1 VSANPR
7 LPDTQADTAYD
18 IHGNVETL
26 YQDGV
31 VGLKGGFSREWAEAM
46 REDMMTA
53 FWAAIQRPGG
63 AVGRGPRRWY
73 VEIHPQDFG
82 GFVDLVTHPWVVGM
96 CEAVLGPDYEIVE
109 IGFDTPFQGAKNQPW
124 HRDFPSPPETYRD
137 RRITS
142 LAFNLTGVDVTQDM
156 GPFEVAPGTQW
167 DDGREWKHEM
177 FPPKELWPRFQER
190 AVRKYPQMGDI
201 SCRSA
206 LTMHRGTSH
215 PSPISRPVLVLGVD
229 APGAG
234 HAALHD
240 MMVTQEY
247 HDALPASVRKHLV
260 CSIVEKLVPVTQKH
274 DIEGL
279 VMGVE

>member
-1 VSANPR
+1 MSTQLKPANDSAQTV
-7 LPDTQADTAYD
+7 DVTE
-18 IHGNVETL
+18 HFETL
-26 YQDGV
+26 YRDGIT
-31 VGLKGGFSREWAEAM
+31 GLKGAFSREWAEQM

-73 VEIHPQDFG
+73 VEIHPQDFR
-82 GFVDLVTHPWVVGM
+82 GFVDLVTHPWVTAM
-96 CEAVLGPDYEIVE
+96 CERVLGPNYEIVE

-124 HRDFPSPPETYRD
+124 HRDFPSPPESYEQK
-137 RRITS
+137 RITS
-142 LAFNLTGVDVTQDM
+142 LAFNLTGVDVTPDM

-167 DDGREWKHEM
+167 IDGREWKHEM
-177 FPPKELWPRFQER
+177 FPPKEIWDEF
-190 AVRKYPQMGDI
+190 ASKGVRKYPQMGDI

-206 LTMHRGTSH
+206 LTIHRGTAH

-240 MMVTQEY
+240 MMVTKDY
-247 HDALPASVRKHLV
+247 YDALPQSVRDHLV
-260 CSIVEKLVPVTQKH
+260 CRVVDELIPVTQKH

-279 VMGVE
+279 VMGTE

>member
-1 VSANPR
+1 MNIDSPQKV
-7 LPDTQADTAYD
+7 LPM
-18 IHGNVETL
+18 NVDEDVATL
-26 YQDGV
+26 YRDGI
-31 VGLKGGFSREWAEAM
+31 VGKKGAFSRDWAEAM

-53 FWAAIQRPGG
+53 FWSAIQRPGG

-73 VEIHPQDFG
+73 VEIHPEQFG
-82 GFVDLVTHPWVVGM
+82 GFVELTTHPWVVAM
-96 CEAVLGPDYEIVE
+96 CEEVLGPDYEIVE

-142 LAFNLTGVDVTQDM
+142 LAFNLTGVDVTPDM

-167 DDGREWKHEM
+167 EDGREWKHEM
-177 FPPKELWPRFQER
+177 FPPAEIWDKF
-190 AVRKYPQMGDI
+190 ASIGVKKYPQMGDI

-206 LTMHRGTSH
+206 LTIHRGTAH
-215 PSPISRPVLVLGVD
+215 PSPIARPVLVLGVD

-240 MMVTQEY
+240 MMVTKDYYES
-247 HDALPASVRKHLV
+247 LPEKLRKHLV
-260 CSIVEKLVPVTQKH
+260 CRVVDTLVPVTQKH

-279 VMGVE
+279 VMGAD